1 MLENVTRLWLI
12 VRLVMTRGHWSA
24 DWAATLTYRTLRVV
38 MLIYFWLWHR
48 FDHSVLIVIP
58 LKLGAQSAKVHWKR
72 PAGRGGRPEIWCSKC
87 LQVLALFR
95 AAPQNIPSSVP
106 VSSNAHYPE
115 GPSSSALLKKL
126 HVSAQTITRSRKA
139 HERAWRR
146 GRDSN
151 PFDITELFQPC
162 LNLPMGL
169 PIPSVSR
176 CVPRFHHA
184 FRFLRLALFNVRQ
197 LGE

>member
-72 PAGRGGRPEIWCSKC
+72 PAGRGGRPRNLVFEMSTGARFISRRASKY
-87 LQVLALFR
+87 
-95 AAPQNIPSSVP
+95 S
-106 VSSNAHYPE
+106 
-115 GPSSSALLKKL
+115 
-126 HVSAQTITRSRKA
+126 
-139 HERAWRR
+139 
-146 GRDSN
+146 
-151 PFDITELFQPC
+151 
-162 LNLPMGL
+162 
-169 PIPSVSR
+169 
-176 CVPRFHHA
+176 
-184 FRFLRLALFNVRQ
+184 
-197 LGE
+197 